1 MVSTAGTASTDL
13 RSMAPLA
20 WGPLPAQRPA
30 NCGIKLKFAGDMQAQ
45 APELDLS
52 LALHCGHMAAWQFD
66 RRSNE
71 LSRTSELN
79 ALLGLKPDEHPSFE
93 DIARRL
99 LPGERAR
106 IVEAIR
112 IALKRPDHFY
122 RLDVRIQ
129 RFDGEVRWFLLR
141 AEAIPDQHG
150 RLATTTGVLVD
161 LTERKQ
167 EEEENAYLASVVA
180 STPFAVV
187 SSDHLGNITSWNDG
201 AARMFG
207 HLREDVLGASISL
220 IVPEDKA
227 DQTWDI
233 FRQTMS
239 GTPMSGEIHPRR
251 KDGTAFPAKITA
263 APVIA
268 PDGKIIGI
276 SAIIEDLTEVRA
288 NEERQRL
295 LVRELHHRVRNTL
308 AIVQGIANVTARS
321 ARDVHEFRESFGR
334 RVAALANTHS
344 RLTEAGG
351 QTVAILELV
360 DQELHPFVSED
371 RVKVKG
377 PDVRLNSEIAPTLAM
392 AFHELATNAVKHG
405 ALQTRTGTIAIEWFL
420 DGNLLLINWSEHG
433 ANLS

>member
-1 MVSTAGTASTDL
+1 
-13 RSMAPLA
+13 
-20 WGPLPAQRPA
+20 
-30 NCGIKLKFAGDMQAQ
+30 
-45 APELDLS
+45 
-52 LALHCGHMAAWQFD
+52 MAAWQFD
-66 RRSNE
+66 
-71 LSRTSELN
+71 SRTRELIRSPELN
-79 ALLGLKPDEHPSFE
+79 ALLGIKPDDSPTFDE
-93 DIARRL
+93 IAARL
-99 LPGERAR
+99 LPGEKDR
-106 IVEAIR
+106 IAAAIDT
-112 IALKRPDHFY
+112 ALKRPDHFY

-141 AEAIPDQHG
+141 AEAIPDERG
-150 RLATTTGVLVD
+150 RLTVTMGVLVD

-180 STPFAVV
+180 STPFAVI
-187 SSDHLGNITSWNDG
+187 SSDHLGNITSWNEG

-207 HLREDVLGASISL
+207 HLREEVLGASISV
-220 IVPEDKA
+220 IVPEDRA
-227 DQTWDI
+227 DVTWEF
-233 FRQTMS
+233 FRQTMAGNPS
-239 GTPMSGEIHPRR
+239 TKETFRKR
-251 KDGTAFPAKITA
+251 KDGTVFPAKVTA

-276 SAIIEDLTEVRA
+276 SSIIEDLTEARA

-321 ARDVHEFRESFGR
+321 ARDVTEFRDSFGR

-351 QTVAILELV
+351 QTVGISELI

-371 RVKVKG
+371 RVKVHG
-377 PDVRLNSEIAPTLAM
+377 PDVRLNSETAPTLAM

-405 ALQTRTGTIAIEWFL
+405 ALQTRTGTIDIEWMV
-420 DGNLLLINWSEHG
+420 DGNLLLIQWAEHG
-433 ANLS
+433 AGLPTPKAVSGKGFGSILLDSVLPAQFGHPTERSFESDGARVTLRIPLAAE

>member
-1 MVSTAGTASTDL
+1 
-13 RSMAPLA
+13 
-20 WGPLPAQRPA
+20 
-30 NCGIKLKFAGDMQAQ
+30 
-45 APELDLS
+45 
-52 LALHCGHMAAWQFD
+52 MAAWQFNPRD
-66 RRSNE
+66 NE
-71 LSRTSELN
+71 LIRSPELN
-79 ALLGLKPDEHPSFE
+79 ALLGIKPDEHPSFE
-93 DIARRL
+93 DIASRL

-106 IVEAIR
+106 IVDAIR
-112 IALKRPDHFY
+112 AALKRNDHFY
-122 RLDVRIQ
+122 RLDLRIQ

-141 AEAIPDQHG
+141 AEVIPDARG
-150 RLATTTGVLVD
+150 RLDYTIGVLVD

-187 SSDHLGNITSWNDG
+187 SVDHLGNITSWNDG
-201 AARMFG
+201 AAQMFG
-207 HLREDVLGASISL
+207 HPREDVLGASISL
-220 IVPEDKA
+220 IVPEDCA
-227 DQTWDI
+227 QQTWDS
-233 FRQTMS
+233 FRLTMG
-239 GTPMSGEIHPRR
+239 GTPSSTETYRKR
-251 KDGTAFPAKITA
+251 KDGSVFPAKATA

-268 PDGKIIGI
+268 PDGKIIGV

-321 ARDVHEFRESFGR
+321 ARDVKEFRDSFGR

-351 QTVAILELV
+351 QTVGIAELV

-371 RVKVKG
+371 RVKATG
-377 PDVRLNSEIAPTLAM
+377 PDVRLNSETAPALAM

-405 ALQTRTGTIAIEWFL
+405 ALQTRSGTIAIDWMF
-420 DGNLLLINWSEHG
+420 DGDLLVIAWAEHG
-433 ANLS
+433 SVSTLRKQPTTRGFGSILLDSVLPAQFGHATERSYEPDGIRVTLRVPLART